1 MKALA
6 MRKVSMENGDYAW
19 IECKGKNEKY
29 TGWFLRTRVDGKIQ
43 YVNIN
48 NTDFMLSDTLFT
60 NQNEENYILYYK
72 VDALTVLK
80 GFDFSSTTKEKILLT
95 NMSTSVKKEIEY
107 LEKLISYA
115 ENDLTNNKN
124 RLEELK
130 IKLHNIENGIIPKKQ
145 YVYGVHA
152 LTDNREYCWEN
163 TKGLDLKENDI
174 IEVDTKYGTQ
184 RAIITKLEESI
195 EDRGCK
201 SIIRKVDKLP

>member
-19 IECKGKNEKY
+19 IECNGKNEKY

-107 LEKLISYA
+107 LEKL
-115 ENDLTNNKN
+115 NNKKMN
-124 RLEELK
+124 ILK
-130 IKLHNIENGIIPKKQ
+130 YGIIREF
-145 YVYGVHA
+145 
-152 LTDNREYCWEN
+152 DNSCLWFEPI
-163 TKGLDLKENDI
+163 T
-174 IEVDTKYGTQ
+174 DTKDGFVLRDIDDNIISIFTES
-184 RAIITKLEESI
+184 AI
-195 EDRGCK
+195 
-201 SIIRKVDKLP
+201 